1 MTKVRT
7 SGSTIGG
14 MLNGVDRWS
23 SDHLV
28 GRTAER
34 TQLEQALR
42 DSTAGRVRVALV
54 TGEAG
59 VGKSRLVTRSPR
71 TRSFRGTGDYRF
83 VP

>member
-34 TQLEQALR
+34 TQLEQALPTR
-42 DSTAGRVRVALV
+42 PPAASELRSSAAKPEWARAGL
-54 TGEAG
+54 
-59 VGKSRLVTRSPR
+59 
-71 TRSFRGTGDYRF
+71 
-83 VP
+83 